1 MPWLVANN
9 RHIEAVESLR
19 KMAEKDSDIEAIN
32 DLLLDINM
40 YDEDVHENT
49 KMDEING
56 KPDPIYKEP
65 KHKISSGLLPKKGIP
80 NAETTEKKKDLSS
93 VYNLLRNRWAFC
105 SPRRKSRTA
114 YSWGNLF
121 RNKVLLFNLAI
132 SGFVWYVFSYNTIL
146 TK

>member
-56 KPDPIYKEP
+56 KSDPIYKEP
-65 KHKISSGLLPKKGIP
+65 KHEISSGLLPKKEIP
-80 NAETTEKKKDLSS
+80 NAETTENKKDLSS

-105 SPRRKSRTA
+105 SPRRKSRTT
-114 YSWGNLF
+114 YSWGKLF
-121 RNKVLLFNLAI
+121 RNKVLLFNLVI

-146 TK
+146 RK